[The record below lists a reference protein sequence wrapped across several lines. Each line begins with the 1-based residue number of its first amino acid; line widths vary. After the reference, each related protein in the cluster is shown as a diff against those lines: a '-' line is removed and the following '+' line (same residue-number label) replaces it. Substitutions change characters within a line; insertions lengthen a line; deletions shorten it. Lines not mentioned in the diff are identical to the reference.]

1 MRRSGRTLRSR
12 PSLHPVAE
20 IPSPYP
26 AARACVQ
33 QRRKYREKRYRG
45 RERGGVGLGQG
56 GPNPSL
62 LLPRALPGPCA
73 AGPGRKRL
81 RRSRTANG
89 PQGSSLVRSLNT
101 SLLLPTPGGSHG
113 LCLPG
118 SGEGGSPLHYII
130 NTFSDLYACPAAL
143 HTSRLPH
150 GGEGSS
156 TPPMLVPVVPSSQ
169 TPLVRV
175 GAGASRM
182 GSGSP
187 LPSSHLMNTMGSAG
201 APLLLLLH
209 CLTPHIPLSPGIQRG
224 DVPLSHLSSEAKDP
238 ASDQGLPPQLQADTP
253 ILETRAPVPDHT
265 LLETTRLLTFSPRR
279 RGFCTWKNKC
289 YFRLSETGVVPFG

>member
-1 MRRSGRTLRSR
+1 MGGNRSGGGLERGPCWKLSCAPPCPQPTACPWPAGSMRARWRMRRSGRTLRSR
-12 PSLHPVAE
+12 PSLRPVAE

-45 RERGGVGLGQG
+45 RERGGVGLGRG

-156 TPPMLVPVVPSSQ
+156 TPPCWSQ
-169 TPLVRV
+169 SCPPPRPRWCGSAPAPLAW
-175 GAGASRM
+175 GPA
-182 GSGSP
+182 
-187 LPSSHLMNTMGSAG
+187 LPS
-201 APLLLLLH
+201 
-209 CLTPHIPLSPGIQRG
+209 
-224 DVPLSHLSSEAKDP
+224 
-238 ASDQGLPPQLQADTP
+238 PPPT
-253 ILETRAPVPDHT
+253 
-265 LLETTRLLTFSPRR
+265 S
-279 RGFCTWKNKC
+279 
-289 YFRLSETGVVPFG
+289 